1 MGLAWDL
8 HQKSTMQ
15 APESSPR
22 TRDSSARVRRNPGK
36 TQPFPLGFA
45 VIGFQQS
52 VPSTTSNEA
61 VFR

>member
-1 MGLAWDL
+1 MGLA
-8 HQKSTMQ
+8 
-15 APESSPR
+15 PEKHDAG
-22 TRDSSARVRRNPGK
+22 TGVLVEDSRLFGEGSAKPEK